1 MSKDRANPGSEKLPL
16 FFNMLRKGPAAELDS
31 GATSF
36 LPGGKICRPG
46 LAQNQEP
53 RLPLRNSDYIK
64 DWLSDI

>member
-1 MSKDRANPGSEKLPL
+1 
-16 FFNMLRKGPAAELDS
+16 MLQNGPAAELDS